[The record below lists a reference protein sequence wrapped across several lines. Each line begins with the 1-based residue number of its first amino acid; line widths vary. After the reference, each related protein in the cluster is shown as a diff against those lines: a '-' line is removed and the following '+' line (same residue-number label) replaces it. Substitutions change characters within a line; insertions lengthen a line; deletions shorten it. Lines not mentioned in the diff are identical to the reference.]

1 MKEIRVKRKQYQNKI
16 RRGAERNQKQC
27 VKKYDPKKRC
37 IVTQMRENLYTKQAV
52 ELFEAQLPVLFVF
65 VILIFA
71 REPCVPFR
79 KYLWQLIRTARAEE
93 PLSRCGRTDRQHLHV
108 PKVQGSAL
116 PVLLPQRSQARR

>member
-1 MKEIRVKRKQYQNKI
+1 MKRKQYQNKI
-16 RRGAERNQKQC
+16 RRGAERNQKQR

-37 IVTQMRENLYTKQAV
+37 IVTQMRENQYTKQAV
-52 ELFEAQLPVLFVF
+52 EPQTAQLPVLCMF

-71 REPCVPFR
+71 KAPCAPFR

-93 PLSRCGRTDRQHLHV
+93 PLSRCGRTDRLHLHV
-108 PKVQGSAL
+108 PSVRGSAL